1 MPMPPS
7 SAAARSR
14 AAAPASLGMTA
25 AACRFCAA
33 PLQHVFI
40 DLGATPPANA
50 YLEPEQLNRGE
61 VSFPLRAY
69 VCERCFLVQLE
80 AFQSPDEIF
89 GHYAYFSSF
98 SQSWLDHAKAFA
110 EAATEQLALGPK
122 SLVVEVASNDGYLL
136 QYFREL
142 GVPVLGI
149 EPAANVAAVAR
160 SRGIPTVTRFFGRA
174 AADKLLAE
182 GKGADLLV
190 GNNVLA
196 HVPDLNDFVAGLARL
211 LKPTGTLS
219 LEFPHLLKL
228 IEQVQ
233 FDTIYHEHFSY
244 FSLGAAERVLAAHGL
259 EVVDVEELA
268 THGGS
273 LRLSA
278 RHCGRTTPSARVAAL
293 RNREARA
300 GLADLAGY
308 RGFAERVATVKH
320 DLLRFLIEARIAGKR
335 VVGYGAA
342 AKGNT
347 LLNSCGIR
355 GDLLDYVVDV
365 SPHKQGRYLPGS
377 RLPIVPPARLRET
390 EPDYVLI
397 LPWNLADEIRRD
409 AGHIAEWGGR
419 FVIAIPRLVI
429 LS

>member
-1 MPMPPS
+1 MPPS
-7 SAAARSR
+7 GLTAKTR
-14 AAAPASLGMTA
+14 AAVAASHRAPAP
-25 AACRFCAA
+25 ACRFCAA
-33 PLQHVFI
+33 PLEHVFV

-50 YLEPEQLNRGE
+50 YLEPESLNRGE
-61 VSFPLRAY
+61 MSFPLRAF
-69 VCERCFLVQLE
+69 VCGRCFLVQLE
-80 AFQSPDEIF
+80 AFQSPAEIF

-98 SQSWLDHAKAFA
+98 SQSWLAHAKAFA
-110 EAATEQLALGPK
+110 ETAVQRFALGPK

-160 SRGIPTVTRFFGRA
+160 TRGVPTVANFFGRA
-174 AADKLLAE
+174 VADKLLAE

-211 LKPTGTLS
+211 LNPGGTLS
-219 LEFPHLLKL
+219 LEFPHLLRL

-244 FSLGAAERVLAAHGL
+244 FSLGASERVLAAHGL
-259 EVVDVEELA
+259 EIADVEELP

-278 RHCGRTTPSARVAAL
+278 RHCGRATPSARVAEL
-293 RNREARA
+293 RAREVHA

-308 RGFAERVATVKH
+308 RGFAERVAAVKR
-320 DLLRFLIEARIAGKR
+320 DLLRFLVEARAAGKH

-355 GDLLDYVVDV
+355 GDLIDYVVDV

-377 RLPIVPPARLRET
+377 RIPIAPPARLAET
-390 EPDYVLI
+390 RPDYVLI
-397 LPWNLADEIRRD
+397 LPWNLSEEIRRD
-409 AGHIAEWGGR
+409 AAGIAEWGGR
-419 FVIAIPRLVI
+419 FVVAIPKLAI
-429 LS
+429 LP

>member
-1 MPMPPS
+1 MPPS
-7 SAAARSR
+7 SLASRSEATPSATLR
-14 AAAPASLGMTA
+14 GVAPT
-25 AACRFCAA
+25 CRFCAA
-33 PLQHVFI
+33 PLDHLLV

-50 YLEPEQLNRGE
+50 YIEPENLNRGE
-61 VSFPLRAY
+61 MSFPLRAF
-69 VCERCFLVQLE
+69 VCGRCFLVQLE
-80 AFQSPDEIF
+80 AFQSPAEIF

-98 SQSWLDHAKAFA
+98 SQSWLAHAKAFA
-110 EAATEQLALGPK
+110 EAATKRFQLGPK

-142 GVPVLGI
+142 DVPVLGI

-160 SRGIPTVTRFFGRA
+160 TRGVPTIANFFGRSV
-174 AADKLLAE
+174 ADKLLSE

-219 LEFPHLLKL
+219 LEFPHLLRL
-228 IEQVQ
+228 MEQVQ

-244 FSLGAAERVLAAHGL
+244 FSLGAVERVLAAHGL
-259 EVVDVEELA
+259 EVADVEELP

-273 LRLSA
+273 LRISA
-278 RHCGRTTPSARVAAL
+278 RHCGRATPSARVAEL
-293 RNREARA
+293 RIREVHA
-300 GLADLAGY
+300 GLADVAGY
-308 RGFAERVATVKH
+308 RGFAERVHKVKH
-320 DLLRFLIEARIAGKR
+320 DLLRFLIEARAQGKR

-377 RLPIVPPARLRET
+377 RLPILPPSHLAET
-390 EPDYVLI
+390 RPDYVLI
-397 LPWNLADEIRRD
+397 LPWNLAEEIRRD
-409 AGHIAEWGGR
+409 AAGIEAWGGR
-419 FVIAIPRLVI
+419 FVIAIPKLTI
-429 LS
+429 LP